1 MKNKRTNPVAKFGNR
16 LHRPAIHSDKT
27 KYNRKRVGNYWV
39 EEVPLPAVRSFQMWH
54 SEKRI
59 FEKWYEGECEICCT
73 PVDRY
78 TGECP
83 KYKCWIS

>member
-1 MKNKRTNPVAKFGNR
+1 
-16 LHRPAIHSDKT
+16 
-27 KYNRKRVGNYWV
+27 
-39 EEVPLPAVRSFQMWH
+39 MWH

>member
-1 MKNKRTNPVAKFGNR
+1 MKNKRTNPGAKFGNR
-16 LHRPAIHSDKT
+16 LHRPATHSDKT

-39 EEVPLPAVRSFQMWH
+39 EEVPLPVVRSFNMWH